1 MHLYTGAQTAQ
12 LQASQFP
19 GHRPMQPL
27 ELPQWVLAPSALG
40 NLGVLVAEAHQ
51 HVLHNY
57 LRQNAALHLQS
68 VVDDIFLL

>member
-1 MHLYTGAQTAQ
+1 MHLYTGARTAQ

-19 GHRPMQPL
+19 GRRPMQPS

-57 LRQNAALHLQS
+57 LRQNAALHL
-68 VVDDIFLL
+68 